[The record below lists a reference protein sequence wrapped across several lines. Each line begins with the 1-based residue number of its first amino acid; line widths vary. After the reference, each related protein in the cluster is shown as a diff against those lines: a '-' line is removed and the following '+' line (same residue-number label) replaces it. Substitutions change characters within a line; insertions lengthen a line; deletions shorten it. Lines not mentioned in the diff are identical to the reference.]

1 MAFEI
6 LLPGALST
14 VQDKGRSGYLNQ
26 GFQESGACD
35 KYSMRLANLLAGN
48 LEEPEQAAVV
58 EFTLNGGEIRFT
70 SDEILALTGAD
81 MSPALNGHPV
91 PMYSPILAEAGDI
104 LTLGFA
110 VWGLRTYMAVYGGI
124 SVPVVMGSRSTNLKC
139 RMGGFGGRPLRA
151 GDVLENGKTPEQVRH
166 LKEML
171 KGREPDLSIDVNEP
185 WLRLPGNP
193 CRYYGNERF
202 ILLRAVAGPQ
212 DEAFTES
219 GLKTFVRA
227 PYRLSRDCDR
237 MACRLE
243 GPAIEMKK
251 GADIISDG
259 IVEGSVQVSASGLP
273 MVLMADH
280 QTAGGYAKIATVIST
295 DIPALAQLRPG
306 DWVTFQY
313 VTPKEAVAAARKE
326 EKKLREFQER
336 LKQVFHGCQERRK
349 RV

>member
-6 LLPGALST
+6 VLPGALST
-14 VQDKGRSGYLNQ
+14 VQDKGRPGFLSQ

-35 KYSMRLANLLAGN
+35 KYAMKLANLLAGN
-48 LEEPEQAAVV
+48 LEEPEKAAVV

-70 SDEILALTGAD
+70 SDEIIALAGAD
-81 MSPALNGHPV
+81 MKPSLNGQPIPMCCPV
-91 PMYSPILAEAGDI
+91 PVEEGDV

-110 VWGLRTYMAVYGGI
+110 VKGLRTYMALYGGI

-139 RMGGFGGRPLRA
+139 RLGGFKGRPLRV
-151 GDVLENGKTPEQVRH
+151 GDVLESGKNQEQIVY
-166 LKEML
+166 LKERL
-171 KGREPDLSIDVNEP
+171 KGREKAFLMGEEEP
-185 WLRLPGNP
+185 WLCLPSNP
-193 CRYYGNERF
+193 YRYYGSERF
-202 ILLRAVAGPQ
+202 VLLRAVPGPQ
-212 DEAFTES
+212 DEAFTEN
-219 GLKTFVRA
+219 GLKTFIRT
-227 PYRLSRDCDR
+227 PYRLSKDCDR

-243 GPAIEMKK
+243 GTPIEMKH

-313 VTPKEAVAAARKE
+313 VTPHEAVAASRKE
-326 EKKLREFQER
+326 EKKLSMIKER
-336 LKQVFHGCQERRK
+336 LKKAIGSLP
-349 RV
+349 